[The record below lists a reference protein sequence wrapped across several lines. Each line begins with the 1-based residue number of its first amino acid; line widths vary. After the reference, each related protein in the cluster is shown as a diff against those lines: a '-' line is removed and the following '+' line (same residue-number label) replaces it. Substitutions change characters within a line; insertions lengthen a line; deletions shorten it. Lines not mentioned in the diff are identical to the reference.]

1 MFPVTCG
8 EIFLVPACPG
18 GKDKTMFRKILLC
31 SDLSPASDTL
41 IQCVNELIPVGVEQ
55 VVLTHVIHVVDTLLP
70 GDALTEKVR
79 TGLERQKKILEE
91 HGLQVI
97 TEMPEGP
104 AARTLN
110 ETAEKHD
117 VSAILIGSHG
127 KGIIH
132 SATLGSVSAML
143 LHHAHRPVLLARIA
157 LLDDGKC
164 KLVCRDLFSDVLF
177 PTDLLETAER
187 ALDYLIKIST
197 DTKCRVTLM
206 HVIEEKPSTAA
217 ETIRLEE
224 TPRFLLES
232 KKIRLESHGVTDVTI
247 EIAFGIPYE
256 KIIDRTREGKV
267 SLIVMGCNGKVPRE
281 EIITGSVSN
290 KVLRHA
296 EAPVLLIPSLRP

>member
-1 MFPVTCG
+1 VTCG
-8 EIFLVPACPG
+8 EFFLVPACPG

-41 IQCVNELIPVGVEQ
+41 IQCVNELKTVGVEQ
-55 VVLTHVIHVVDTLLP
+55 VILTHVIHVVDTLLP

-91 HGLQVI
+91 HGLQVT

-104 AARTLN
+104 AAKTLN

-157 LLDDGKC
+157 LLDDGQC
-164 KLVCRDLFSDVLF
+164 ELVCRELFSDVLF
-177 PTDLLETAER
+177 PTDLLGNAER
-187 ALDYLIKIST
+187 ALDYLIKIAT
-197 DTKCRVTLM
+197 DTSCRITLM
-206 HVIEEKPSTAA
+206 HVIEEKPSTPAD
-217 ETIRLEE
+217 TIRLEE
-224 TPRFLLES
+224 TSRFLLEA
-232 KKIRLESHGVTDVTI
+232 KKIRLESHGAIDVNI
-247 EIAFGIPYE
+247 EIAFGVPHE
-256 KIIDRTREGKV
+256 KIIARTREGKV
-267 SLIVMGCNGKVPRE
+267 SLVVMGCKGKAPME
-281 EIITGSVSN
+281 EIITGSISN
-290 KVLRHA
+290 KVVRLA
-296 EAPVLLIPSLRP
+296 EAPVLLIPSLRS